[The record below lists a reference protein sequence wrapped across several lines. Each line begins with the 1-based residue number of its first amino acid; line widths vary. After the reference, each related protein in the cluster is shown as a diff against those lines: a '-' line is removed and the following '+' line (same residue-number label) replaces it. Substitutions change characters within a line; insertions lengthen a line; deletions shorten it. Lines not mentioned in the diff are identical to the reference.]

1 MSNQSFGS
9 TSSSDTA
16 KWIEILARF
25 GYAAKGVVYALVGIL
40 AVQAAFNWGGQVTG
54 SQGAFET
61 IANQPFGKVMLFLVA
76 VGLVGY
82 VIWRFVSAIFDPEHN
97 EDGAKNV
104 IRRLS
109 YAISGLIYGSL
120 AFAAFRIV
128 FSGGGSSSS
137 GGSSGS
143 SGGSN
148 QQTATLLSQPFGRWL
163 VGLVAAGA
171 VAYGFFCI
179 YRGVKIKFRK
189 KLKMAEMSS
198 TEQTWAVRIGRFGL
212 ISKGIVSVVVGYFFA
227 QAARSSDA
235 SEARTTAGALQA
247 IQQGPFGAVLMGIIA
262 LGMLA
267 YGIHLMVQ
275 ARYRRI
281 SPEQ

>member
-9 TSSSDTA
+9 ANSSDTA
-16 KWIEILARF
+16 QWIEILARF
-25 GYAAKGVVYALVGIL
+25 GYAAKGVVYALVGVL
-40 AVQAAFNWGGQVTG
+40 AVQAAFNWGGKVTG

-97 EDGAKNV
+97 EDGVKN
-104 IRRLS
+104 ILRRLS
-109 YAISGLIYGSL
+109 YAVSGLIYGSL

-128 FSGGGSSSS
+128 FSSGSSSS
-137 GGSSGS
+137 SSGN
-143 SGGSN
+143 SGSSN

-171 VAYGFFCI
+171 VAYGFYCL
-179 YRGVKIKFRK
+179 YRGIKTKFRK

-212 ISKGIVSVVVGYFFA
+212 ISKGIVSVIVGYFFA

>member
-9 TSSSDTA
+9 AGGNDTA
-16 KWIEILARF
+16 EWIEALARF
-25 GYAAKGVVYALVGIL
+25 GYAAKGVIYALVGIL
-40 AVQAAFNWGGQVTG
+40 AVQAAFNWGGKVTG
-54 SQGAFET
+54 SRGAFET

-82 VIWRFVSAIFDPEHN
+82 VIWRFVAAIFDPEHDD
-97 EDGAKNV
+97 DGAKN
-104 IRRLS
+104 ILRRLS
-109 YAISGLIYGSL
+109 YAVSGLLYGSL

-128 FSGGGSSSS
+128 FSSGSSS
-137 GGSSGS
+137 GSD

-189 KLKMAEMSS
+189 KLKLAEMSEI
-198 TEQTWAVRIGRFGL
+198 EQTWAVRVGRFGL
-212 ISKGIVSVVVGYFFA
+212 ICKGIVSVIVGYFFA

-247 IQQGPFGAVLMGIIA
+247 IQQQPFGAVLMGIIA
-262 LGMLA
+262 FGMLA